1 MGFLLYISYHGAF
14 IYSYGILL
22 YGCIPSG
29 LTMTKI
35 KDYDLITV
43 DEHRIQTTIDVYF
56 QWKTLDIMLSTLSTR
71 GINFPS
77 EISENI
83 VCYTCGYFL
92 NKGSSGDAID
102 PNGNRI
108 IEIKGSSST
117 GPSSFSPSERF
128 DELVFVKL
136 NKQNEANFPIKVDQR
151 DICDVK
157 ASEVPNIDII
167 LGGFPCQAFSIAGYR
182 KGFEDEKGRGTLFF
196 EILRIIKAKKPKA
209 ILLENVKNLVSHD
222 NGNTFRV
229 ILEALKDVGYHV
241 KYAVLNAMEY
251 GNIPQNRERI
261 YIVGFRTKKVFEKF
275 TFPEPI
281 PLKKTIHDV
290 IDFINPVDEKYLY
303 TKGKYKGDIYD
314 KLVAAMDDSNA
325 VYQWRRKYVRK
336 NMSGVV
342 PTLTANQGEG
352 GHNVCL
358 VKTKQGIRKMTP
370 KECFNTQGFPE
381 SFVLPDIADG
391 RLYKQAG
398 NSVCV
403 SVVQRIAEQMLV
415 AMK

>member
-1 MGFLLYISYHGAF
+1 MYSVASFFAGVGGIDLGFELTKQART
-14 IYSYGILL
+14 IYANEIDPY
-22 YGCIPSG
+22 P
-29 LTMTKI
+29 
-35 KDYDLITV
+35 
-43 DEHRIQTTIDVYF
+43 IQTF
-56 QWKTLDIMLSTLSTR
+56 
-71 GINFPS
+71 
-77 EISENI
+77 
-83 VCYTCGYFL
+83 
-92 NKGSSGDAID
+92 
-102 PNGNRI
+102 
-108 IEIKGSSST
+108 
-117 GPSSFSPSERF
+117 
-128 DELVFVKL
+128 
-136 NKQNEANFPIKVDQR
+136 EANFPIKVDQR

-229 ILEALKDVGYHV
+229 ILEALKDAGYHV
-241 KYAVLNAMEY
+241 RYAVLNAMEY
-251 GNIPQNRERI
+251 GNTPQNRERI
-261 YIVGFRTKKVFEKF
+261 YIVGFKNKKVFEKF

-314 KLVAAMDDSNA
+314 KLVVAMDDSNA

-381 SFVLPDIADG
+381 SFVLPNIADG

-403 SVVQRIAEQMLV
+403 SVVKRIAEQILV
-415 AMK
+415 AMN

>member
-1 MGFLLYISYHGAF
+1 
-14 IYSYGILL
+14 
-22 YGCIPSG
+22 
-29 LTMTKI
+29 MTKI

-71 GINFPS
+71 GI
-77 EISENI
+77 
-83 VCYTCGYFL
+83 
-92 NKGSSGDAID
+92 
-102 PNGNRI
+102 
-108 IEIKGSSST
+108 
-117 GPSSFSPSERF
+117 
-128 DELVFVKL
+128 
-136 NKQNEANFPIKVDQR
+136 NFPIKVDQR

-229 ILEALKDVGYHV
+229 ILEALKDAGYHV
-241 KYAVLNAMEY
+241 RYAVLNAMEY

-261 YIVGFRTKKVFEKF
+261 YIVGFKSKKVFEKF

-358 VKTKQGIRKMTP
+358 VKTRQGIRKMTP

-381 SFVLPDIADG
+381 SFVLPNIADG

-403 SVVQRIAEQMLV
+403 SVVKRIAEQILV

>member
-1 MGFLLYISYHGAF
+1 MEYIHSFLRLYLRRAAFLFNLLYNELSNLF
-14 IYSYGILL
+14 IRQERMLYMYSVASFFAGVGGIDL
-22 YGCIPSG
+22 GFE
-29 LTMTKI
+29 LTKQARTI
-35 KDYDLITV
+35 YANEIDPYP
-43 DEHRIQTTIDVYF
+43 IQTF
-56 QWKTLDIMLSTLSTR
+56 
-71 GINFPS
+71 
-77 EISENI
+77 
-83 VCYTCGYFL
+83 
-92 NKGSSGDAID
+92 
-102 PNGNRI
+102 
-108 IEIKGSSST
+108 
-117 GPSSFSPSERF
+117 
-128 DELVFVKL
+128 
-136 NKQNEANFPIKVDQR
+136 EANFPIKVDQR

-229 ILEALKDVGYHV
+229 ILEALKDAGYHV
-241 KYAVLNAMEY
+241 RYAVLNAMEY

-261 YIVGFRTKKVFEKF
+261 YIVGFKSKKVFEKF

-358 VKTKQGIRKMTP
+358 VKTRQGIRKMTP

-381 SFVLPDIADG
+381 SFVLPNIADG

-403 SVVQRIAEQMLV
+403 SVVKRIAEQILV

>member
-1 MGFLLYISYHGAF
+1 MERIGIHPFFPRLYLRRAAFLFNLLYNELSNLF
-14 IYSYGILL
+14 IRQERMLYMYSVASFFAGVGGIDL
-22 YGCIPSG
+22 GFE
-29 LTMTKI
+29 LTKQARTI
-35 KDYDLITV
+35 YANEIDPYP
-43 DEHRIQTTIDVYF
+43 IQTF
-56 QWKTLDIMLSTLSTR
+56 
-71 GINFPS
+71 
-77 EISENI
+77 
-83 VCYTCGYFL
+83 
-92 NKGSSGDAID
+92 
-102 PNGNRI
+102 
-108 IEIKGSSST
+108 
-117 GPSSFSPSERF
+117 
-128 DELVFVKL
+128 
-136 NKQNEANFPIKVDQR
+136 EANFLIKVDQR

-229 ILEALKDVGYHV
+229 ILEALKDAGYHV
-241 KYAVLNAMEY
+241 RYAVLNAMEY

-261 YIVGFRTKKVFEKF
+261 YIVGFKSKKVFEKF

-358 VKTKQGIRKMTP
+358 VKTRQGIRKMTP

-381 SFVLPDIADG
+381 SFVLPNIADG

-403 SVVQRIAEQMLV
+403 SVVKRIAEQILV

>member
-1 MGFLLYISYHGAF
+1 MYTIASFFAGVGGIDLGFELTKQART
-14 IYSYGILL
+14 IYANEIDPY
-22 YGCIPSG
+22 P
-29 LTMTKI
+29 
-35 KDYDLITV
+35 
-43 DEHRIQTTIDVYF
+43 IQTF
-56 QWKTLDIMLSTLSTR
+56 
-71 GINFPS
+71 
-77 EISENI
+77 
-83 VCYTCGYFL
+83 
-92 NKGSSGDAID
+92 
-102 PNGNRI
+102 
-108 IEIKGSSST
+108 
-117 GPSSFSPSERF
+117 
-128 DELVFVKL
+128 
-136 NKQNEANFPIKVDQR
+136 EANFPIKVVQR

-229 ILEALKDVGYHV
+229 ILEALKDAGYHV
-241 KYAVLNAMEY
+241 RYAVLNAMEY
-251 GNIPQNRERI
+251 GNTPQNRERI
-261 YIVGFRTKKVFEKF
+261 YIVGFKSKKVFEKF

-314 KLVAAMDDSNA
+314 KLVVAMDDSNA

-381 SFVLPDIADG
+381 SFVLPNIADG

-403 SVVQRIAEQMLV
+403 SVVKRIAEQILV
-415 AMK
+415 AMN